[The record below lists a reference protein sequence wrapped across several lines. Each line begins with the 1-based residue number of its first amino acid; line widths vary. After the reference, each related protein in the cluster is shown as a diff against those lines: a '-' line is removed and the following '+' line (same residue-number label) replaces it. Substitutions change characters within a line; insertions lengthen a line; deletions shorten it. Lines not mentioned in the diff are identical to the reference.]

1 MKEEYYEKIQQEY
14 GILKEKKNIYIY
26 YQMGENEK
34 QASEEP
40 VFKYYFL

>member
-14 GILKEKKNIYIY
+14 GILKEKKIYIY